1 MSGINISK
9 NANGRLIISSPV
21 VGNFSLEHNGNE
33 IGSFYGSANG
43 KAVLNTDIVTSDES
57 VTTNKAYIDGIELS
71 KKNNRLHISSP
82 VVSDFS
88 LENNGVEV
96 GSFYTSAN
104 GNSVLNT
111 NFAYINTL
119 VVNGYS
125 YSPTTIT
132 VDGQQITVLAR

>member
-1 MSGINISK
+1 MYNENNNVLASMFVSQNDIGVLTANKILVGERDNEKISLFIDSDGKGCITSDKAFVDGIEISK
-9 NANGRLIISSPV
+9 NS
-21 VGNFSLEHNGNE
+21 
-33 IGSFYGSANG
+33 
-43 KAVLNTDIVTSDES
+43 
-57 VTTNKAYIDGIELS
+57 
-71 KKNNRLHISSP
+71 NNRLLINVP

-104 GNSVLNT
+104 GKSVLNT